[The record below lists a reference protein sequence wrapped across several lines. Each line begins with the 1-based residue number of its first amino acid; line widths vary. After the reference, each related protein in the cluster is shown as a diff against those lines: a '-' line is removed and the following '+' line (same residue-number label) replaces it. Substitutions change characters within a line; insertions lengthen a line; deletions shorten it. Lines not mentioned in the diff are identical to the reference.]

1 AQFGLIAYGTTHHAV
16 VEARDR
22 LREQGIEF
30 DYLRL
35 RALPPNNVTRDF
47 IAGHER
53 VYVFENNA
61 DGQMARI
68 LQMEFPELAGR
79 IISLAYL
86 DGLPLAPRR
95 LVEMITEKE
104 SAFA

>member
-1 AQFGLIAYGTTHHAV
+1 
-16 VEARDR
+16 
-22 LREQGIEF
+22 
-30 DYLRL
+30 
-35 RALPPNNVTRDF
+35 
-47 IAGHER
+47 
-53 VYVFENNA
+53 
-61 DGQMARI
+61 MARI

-86 DGLPLAPRR
+86 VGLPLAPRR